1 MNEEQSARYLG
12 EERVSTLVWRFSVPC
27 VLSMLLSYLYS
38 VVDQI
43 FVGNSELSTLG
54 NAAVGVVFPLFVIA
68 QAVAWCFGDGCAAY
82 LNICQGQGR
91 GKDATRAIGSGI
103 LATVLAG
110 LLLVA
115 VGFPL
120 RDWLLSTFGASDN
133 TMEYAR
139 AYFNIVVAFF
149 PVYMLF
155 NMLNGV
161 IRADGS
167 PNWSMASVVAGA
179 AVNLILDPIFIFGM
193 HWGMQGAAW
202 ATVIG
207 QTVSLC
213 ISLYYFVITRPKTFR
228 LDRSSFRL
236 SPRHLGHAVRL
247 GLPSFVIQMT
257 IVVVSLS
264 SNMMLARYGALSRYG
279 ADIPVAIFGIQN
291 KVYSL
296 VVNLPIGIAL
306 GCQPIVS
313 YNIGA
318 RKIKRVKQTYKLVLL
333 STLVIGAAF
342 TLLFQLAP
350 ELVIGLFG
358 EPSNIPNP
366 EDYWEF
372 GVKTFRIFLAFIL
385 LSGYVRMT
393 AIFLQS
399 AGAPVRSMVATTVRD
414 IFCFIPLVILL
425 PRAFGVEGIL
435 YAGPI
440 ADLVAAAA
448 AALMTILLMR
458 RLNRL
463 VPEAPSAAPERN

>member
-1 MNEEQSARYLG
+1 MNEEQNARYLG
-12 EERVSTLVWRFSVPC
+12 EEKVSTLVWRFSVPC

-68 QAVAWCFGDGCAAY
+68 QAVAWCLGDGCAAY

-103 LATVLAG
+103 LVTVLLG
-110 LLLVA
+110 LMMVA

-120 RDWLLSTFGASDN
+120 RDWLLSTFGASEN
-133 TMEYAR
+133 TIGYAR
-139 AYFNIVVAFF
+139 EYFNIVVPFF

-167 PNWSMASVVAGA
+167 PNWSMISVVAGA
-179 AVNLILDPIFIFGM
+179 VVNLILDPIFIFKM
-193 HWGMQGAAW
+193 HWGMTGAAW

-213 ISLYYFVITRPKTFR
+213 LSIYYFVAKRSRTFR
-228 LDRSSFRL
+228 LTRSSFCI
-236 SPRHLGHAVRL
+236 SPRHLGAAVRL
-247 GLPSFVIQMT
+247 GIPSFVIQMT
-257 IVVVSLS
+257 VVVVSLL
-264 SNMMLARYGALSRYG
+264 SNMMLARYGAQSRYG

-318 RKIKRVKQTYKLVLL
+318 RKIKRVKQAYKLILL
-333 STLVIGAAF
+333 STLVIGAAV

-350 ELVIGLFG
+350 ELIVGLFG
-358 EPSNIPNP
+358 YPTNIPNP

-372 GVKTFRIFLAFIL
+372 GAKTFRIFLGLIL

-399 AGAPVRSMVATTVRD
+399 AGAPVRSMAATTVRD
-414 IFCFIPLVILL
+414 IVCFVPLVVLL
-425 PRAFGVEGIL
+425 PRAFGVEGVL

-440 ADLVAAAA
+440 ADLVAAVV
-448 AALMTILLMR
+448 AALMTALLLR
-458 RLNRL
+458 RLGRL
-463 VPEAPSAAPERN
+463 ESKEPAAQG